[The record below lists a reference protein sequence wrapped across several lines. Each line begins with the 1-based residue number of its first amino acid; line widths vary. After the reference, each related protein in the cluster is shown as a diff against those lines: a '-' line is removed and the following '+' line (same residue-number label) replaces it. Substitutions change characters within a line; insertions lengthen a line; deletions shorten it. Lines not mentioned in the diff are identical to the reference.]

1 VVIWEKDFDNLINIV
16 KNIQK
21 NGENANQK
29 NKIEK

>member
-1 VVIWEKDFDNLINIV
+1 MVIWEKDFDNLINIV